1 VAVRNGKG
9 IDMRHIGILA
19 GAALV
24 ALMPTMA
31 SAQTGAPAGAPMQA
45 GGWGQGGWQPGGN
58 GAPGYAP
65 QGYAPHGD
73 WQQDRGRH
81 GHGDY
86 RRLERGKRLPHAYL
100 DPSYTVSDW
109 NDWGF
114 APPGPGMRWVRYYDD
129 GLLIDA
135 DGRIVN
141 ACYGVAWDRGPMRGP
156 RGGFVGG
163 PGGFPGGP
171 GGGHPGGPGFGYPA
185 PGVSTYRAGP
195 NTTVTTTVV
204 QAPPPLIVGGPAL
217 GYAGYGGYAG
227 GGTVISV
234 TPGVAVTTT
243 TTSTDYET
251 VYKSVAVRQKVWRRP
266 IRHYRP
272 RCVHTTSCPILG
284 S

>member
-1 VAVRNGKG
+1 
-9 IDMRHIGILA
+9 MRHIGILA
-19 GAALV
+19 GAALI
-24 ALMPTMA
+24 ALTPTIA
-31 SAQTGAPAGAPMQA
+31 SAQMGAPAGAPMQA
-45 GGWGQGGWQPGGN
+45 GSWGQGGWQPGTD
-58 GAPGYAP
+58 AAGYAP
-65 QGYAPHGD
+65 QRGVAPRGD
-73 WQQDRGRH
+73 WQQTRAMH

-109 NDWGF
+109 SDWGF

-135 DGRIVN
+135 DGRIVD
-141 ACYGVAWDRGPMRGP
+141 ACYGVAWERGPMRGP
-156 RGGFVGG
+156 RGGFAGG
-163 PGGFPGGP
+163 PGRFPGAPGGP
-171 GGGHPGGPGFGYPA
+171 GIYPGGPGYPA

-204 QAPPPLIVGGPAL
+204 QAPPPVIVGGPAV
-217 GYAGYGGYAG
+217 GYAGGYGGYVG

-251 VYKSVAVRQKVWRRP
+251 IYKSVAVRQKMWRQP

-272 RCVHTTSCPILG
+272 RCVHKTSCPILG